1 MYFWCGSSP
10 RVRGTVRLRPVRHGE
25 RRFIPA
31 CAGNRNANNRW
42 EGQVSVH
49 PRVCGEQVRSRAVRK
64 SPAGSS
70 PRVRGTVDG
79 YRGVLRM
86 ARFIPACAGNSPHD
100 QHFEI
105 GAPVHPR
112 VCGEQGTSD
121 TATDTF
127 DGSSPRVRGTAL
139 RHMKDRPTSRFI
151 PACAG
156 NRTPRTTGRWRS
168 TVHPRVCGEQ
178 AAVRHVDNLVVGSSP
193 RVRGTGAESPRAMG
207 DSRFIPACAGN
218 SHGHADPRC

>member
-1 MYFWCGSSP
+1 M
-10 RVRGTVRLRPVRHGE
+10 RGTADRTPD
-25 RRFIPA
+25 
-31 CAGNRNANNRW
+31 
-42 EGQVSVH
+42 
-49 PRVCGEQVRSRAVRK
+49 RSGR
-64 SPAGSS
+64 
-70 PRVRGTVDG
+70 D
-79 YRGVLRM
+79 
-86 ARFIPACAGNSPHD
+86 RFIPACAGNSPHD

-112 VCGEQGTSD
+112 VCGEQITNEKPLFSTNGFIPACAGNSSPPHERPAYEPVHPRVCGEQNDRLYHTRCV
-121 TATDTF
+121 A
-127 DGSSPRVRGTAL
+127 GSSPRVRGTVGIGQI
-139 RHMKDRPTSRFI
+139 RPAVLRFI